1 MRGGRQPGRRRA
13 WLQALLRRSA
23 RHGWMVCHDGGD
35 GCVGVGSGY
44 GVQVASDLLVL
55 AVNADPVGDVAMT
68 WEELTSL
75 AKISRATLRQV
86 LFRLEV
92 G

>member
-1 MRGGRQPGRRRA
+1 M
-13 WLQALLRRSA
+13 
-23 RHGWMVCHDGGD
+23 
-35 GCVGVGSGY
+35 
-44 GVQVASDLLVL
+44 QVASDLLVL
-55 AVNADPVGDVAMT
+55 AVNADSVGDVAMT

>member
-1 MRGGRQPGRRRA
+1 M
-13 WLQALLRRSA
+13 
-23 RHGWMVCHDGGD
+23 
-35 GCVGVGSGY
+35 
-44 GVQVASDLLVL
+44 QVASDLLVL